1 MVEDVRQLLAEQ
13 FDQDLLFAD
22 GFDQAILGVDSYSNR
37 VVYSVR
43 KCIEV
48 LIEDDMSEQ
57 DAIEYFEYNVQN
69 AYVGPKTP
77 IWCDD
82 QLVFFNTN
90 DI

>member
-1 MVEDVRQLLAEQ
+1 MNVAQGTNVETYVNRYGDQFKFYPLEDGNIQWEGKFEHVRI
-13 FDQDLLFAD
+13 
-22 GFDQAILGVDSYSNR
+22 GWP
-37 VVYSVR
+37 
-43 KCIEV
+43 
-48 LIEDDMSEQ
+48 IEDDMSEQ